1 MMTHAE
7 KRSAVLSIGRIY
19 CDLIFTGLGELPVL
33 GRELFAGGMEIAAGG
48 GGFIA
53 AAHMVHVGRKAALVA
68 RLGTDTL
75 SAGVAGQIRDSRV
88 DLRFVEHAADAG
100 PQVTVAAVVGH
111 DRAFLTH
118 RAGPAQPAT
127 LDAALDWDEARHLH
141 IAEYATLHEIPDLV
155 TRAKAK
161 GLTVSLDPSWDPSLI
176 HDRKLLEACKGVDLF
191 LPNME
196 EATAI
201 AGSADPLAAIRLL
214 KTAFPLVALK
224 GGADGAWLMA
234 DADVLHA
241 PAEPVTVVDTTGAG
255 DAFNAGFLHAW
266 LDGAAPKTCLEA
278 GIRAGSLAVKAAGGA
293 PKMDPDKTTD
303 AYAGKAEAPDDASA
317 GSKSPALIQL
327 LRRLSLR

>member
-1 MMTHAE
+1 MMTHADR
-7 KRSAVLSIGRIY
+7 RSAVLSIGRIY
-19 CDLIFTGLGELPVL
+19 CDLIFTGIDELPVL
-33 GRELFAGGMEIAAGG
+33 GRELFAGGMEITAGG

-75 SAGVAGQIRDSRV
+75 SAGVESQIRDSQV

-118 RAGPAQPAT
+118 RAGRAQPTT

-141 IAEYATLHEIPDLV
+141 IAEFATLHEIPDLV
-155 TRAKAK
+155 IRAKAK

-176 HDRKLLEACKGVDLF
+176 HDKSLLGACKGVDLF

-201 AGSADPLAAIRLL
+201 TGSSDPLIAIRVLQ
-214 KTAFPLVALK
+214 KNFPLVALK
-224 GGADGAWLMA
+224 GGADGAWLLA

-241 PAEPVTVVDTTGAG
+241 PAEAVKVVDTTGAG

-266 LDGAAPKTCLEA
+266 LDGAAPATCLQA
-278 GIRAGSLAVKAAGGA
+278 GIKAGSLAVEAAGGA
-293 PKMDPDKTTD
+293 PRRKPGTSADTNNGKT
-303 AYAGKAEAPDDASA
+303 EAPHGASV

-327 LRRLSLR
+327 LRRLSQR